1 MSRSACFLIVLILML
16 ALADFAAPIAHAFN
30 HLSTLLAR

>member
-1 MSRSACFLIVLILML
+1 MNRSACFLLILILML

>member
-1 MSRSACFLIVLILML
+1 MTRSALFLLILILML
-16 ALADFAAPIAHAFN
+16 TLADFAAPIVHAFN